1 MKLGQTIGRW
11 LRTDRERSRPGAA
24 GVRALAT
31 SAGVDQAT
39 PREGELRFVA
49 LDEVLAPHAAL
60 AERIRI
66 AYGGAEGGFEAQIT
80 PLIRR
85 FAAFVHLLPAT
96 RDAHFRGAGGCLQC
110 GLEVGLHA
118 LQTADGQ
125 IFCARDS
132 VPARRAAAPRWR
144 AAAFATGLCSE
155 IHRAVFG
162 AVVSSDDGGHW
173 HPLQMP
179 LHDWLKQGGCDR
191 YFIQWPD
198 ASTPQRA
205 TTLAV
210 LPQLLGASLLEFLAE
225 PDRTILDHVLAAIA
239 APSGPGPNA
248 LGAIVEQTLSR
259 VVARDLRRAPPS
271 RPALSMAEAGEPVT
285 PESHSQP
292 ENPVTGDVPGM
303 EPRSIVSPQESA
315 ASESDLVAGV
325 DQALQSAN
333 PADAG
338 EPSVLAHDA
347 SSERAPRRP
356 LAVPATLNPIVA
368 DALRALLSPPSG
380 DALAAGVELS
390 AEGIYVPLGLW
401 EQCGLDTGL
410 AVRSLHDARLLVL
423 QGARKVWRKRRGDAE
438 VPGLMLSARLL
449 A

>member
-1 MKLGQTIGRW
+1 MTMKLGQTIGRW
-11 LRTDRERSRPGAA
+11 LRTDHERSRPGATS
-24 GVRALAT
+24 VRAFAT

-66 AYGGAEGGFEAQIT
+66 AYGGTEGGFEAQIT

-118 LQTADGQ
+118 LQAADGQ

-239 APSGPGPNA
+239 APSGSGPNA
-248 LGAIVEQTLSR
+248 LGSIVEQTLSR

-271 RPALSMAEAGEPVT
+271 RPALPMAAAVE
-285 PESHSQP
+285 P
-292 ENPVTGDVPGM
+292 ENPSQPKSPVAGGVAAM
-303 EPRSIVSPQESA
+303 EPGSAVSPQESA
-315 ASESDLVAGV
+315 ASDSARVAGV

-333 PADAG
+333 PGDAG
-338 EPSVLAHDA
+338 EPSVLAHD
-347 SSERAPRRP
+347 SPSERAPRRQ

-368 DALRALLSPPSG
+368 DALRALLSPPLG
-380 DALAAGVELS
+380 GALAAGVELS